1 MKGMS
6 TIADRYEDASPHDLV
21 SFSVMCRSRSGVDF
35 DDLRTVSTL
44 EKLKAFLPAP
54 DVLAGVAKQLTNVGF
69 EIFEPH
75 SRLKTAAAI
84 PHPIVSARGSV
95 ELFQRTFG
103 GHLEK
108 LTRTRIKAGTQ
119 ITTSAI
125 VLRRGSRQ
133 PSPQAIAGAARIVV
147 APPPVEATATSPPV
161 EAPATPP
168 AIRQFCLHVP
178 GDVAQLTLASATHRL
193 CTPAGA
199 RATGGGVTV
208 AVVDTGFWEHPYYRD
223 NGYQIT
229 RVASPDTTHP
239 EEDPIGHGTEVLANL
254 LACAPDVHAYGIK
267 CGADPVL
274 AFSVA
279 TSVPAV
285 SVISIS
291 WVYELTD
298 GTTLPG
304 YCLPLQLVIL
314 LAVLSGI
321 TVVVAAG
328 NGPLASFPAAMDKVI
343 AVGGASVK
351 RRKLSVSEESA
362 SFTFVD
368 RNVPD
373 FCALSSELL
382 LPTSGPLPY
391 WEVDSGTSFAAPQV
405 AGVAALLLQK
415 NPALTPDLVR
425 DAIKKTATDITSGV
439 SASGQLAGPGPDP
452 ATGGGLVN
460 TLGAWQSV

>member
-1 MKGMS
+1 MKDIS
-6 TIADRYEDASPHDLV
+6 TIADRYEDAGPHDLV
-21 SFSVMCRSRSGVDF
+21 SFSVMCRPRSGVDF
-35 DDLRTVSTL
+35 DELRTVSTL
-44 EKLKAFLPAP
+44 ERLEAFLPTP

-69 EIFEPH
+69 EVFEPH
-75 SRLKTAAAI
+75 SRFKTPVAM
-84 PHPIVSARGSV
+84 PQPIVSARGPV

-108 LTRTRIKAGTQ
+108 LTRTRIKAGAR
-119 ITTSAI
+119 ITTSVI
-125 VLRRGSRQ
+125 VLGRGSRE
-133 PSPQAIAGAARIVV
+133 PTPGAIAGAARIVV
-147 APPPVEATATSPPV
+147 APPPVEATATP
-161 EAPATPP
+161 PATPP
-168 AIRQFCLHVP
+168 AVRQSCLHVP
-178 GDVAQLTLASATHRL
+178 GDIAQLTLASATHRL

-208 AVVDTGFWEHPYYRD
+208 AVVDTGFFEHPYYRD
-223 NGYQIT
+223 HGYQIT

-239 EEDPIGHGTEVLANL
+239 EEDPVGHGTEVLANL

-267 CGADPVL
+267 CGDDPVL

-279 TSVPAV
+279 MSVPDV
-285 SVISIS
+285 RVISIS

-298 GTTLPG
+298 ETTLPV

-314 LAVLSGI
+314 VAVLSGI
-321 TVVVAAG
+321 TLVVAAG
-328 NGPLASFPAAMDKVI
+328 NGRLVSFPALMDKVI

-351 RRKLSVSEESA
+351 RRKLSVSNESA
-362 SFTFVD
+362 SFTFAG

-382 LPTSGPLPY
+382 LPTSGPFPN
-391 WEVDSGTSFAAPQV
+391 WDVDSGTSFAAPQV

-425 DAIKKTATDITSGV
+425 DAIKNTATDIASGE
-439 SASGQLAGPGPDP
+439 SASGQLAVAGPDP
-452 ATGGGLVN
+452 ASGGGLVN
-460 TLGAWQSV
+460 TLRAWHSV